1 VVGVGI
7 YMVEQLSASILV
19 LQLCRL
25 FGERLLEFCGVNA
38 KCYGEHK
45 ALTNE

>member
-1 VVGVGI
+1 MRKEVVVGVGT

-25 FGERLLEFCGVNA
+25 FGE
-38 KCYGEHK
+38 
-45 ALTNE
+45 